1 MIWEKL
7 GGESESSRRDSFHQM
22 VTAVLLQLVERKVCY
37 PPDVA
42 DPRKV

>member
-22 VTAVLLQLVERKVCY
+22 VTAVLLQLVEKCITRQM
-37 PPDVA
+37 
-42 DPRKV
+42 